1 MSADKIVAAVT
12 PIISTVVFFP
22 ISVNAFP
29 FYNLPIF
36 FCQLLILVSSKVAG
50 EQYPWHFLVEL
61 SCFFFVDVDLK
72 NRLPSS
78 EHMVGKLGVE
88 RKWKIKA
95 LCTNI
100 WQSTIDSFLKGE
112 ASGVVSFFPKVISP
126 QLLRDTPEVETE
138 WRGLM
143 VNWDV
148 CSGALRQSW
157 LFVW

>member
-1 MSADKIVAAVT
+1 M
-12 PIISTVVFFP
+12 
-22 ISVNAFP
+22 
-29 FYNLPIF
+29 
-36 FCQLLILVSSKVAG
+36 
-50 EQYPWHFLVEL
+50 
-61 SCFFFVDVDLK
+61 DVDLK

-100 WQSTIDSFLKGE
+100 WQSTIDPFLKGE
-112 ASGVVSFFPKVISP
+112 ASGVVSFFPKVISL

-157 LFVW
+157 LFVR